1 MQIFTRN
8 KTARKGSEKGQEVI
22 WNKSKNSWTSWAGQ
36 RKRSTQASDTYG
48 KRPAGGWPKPKRSR
62 EQKDAQLER
71 DRKKRH
77 AKRELARNPSGL
89 MGSAAPPPPKPRSGF
104 GFGLG
109 RG

>member
-8 KTARKGSEKGQEVI
+8 ETVRKGSEKGQEVI
-22 WNKSKNSWTSWAGQ
+22 WDKSKNSWVNWAGR
-36 RKRSTQASDTYG
+36 RKRSG

-62 EQKDAQLER
+62 EQKDAQNER
-71 DRKKRH
+71 NRNKKR